1 MSHVYVISDYG
12 KLSKQGDALCLT
24 SPGSKRTIFP
34 HKTDKLI
41 IMGKVDLTN
50 SALQLLMR
58 EQIHT
63 IFLNKNGRFN
73 GQLEFQDG
81 KNVFLRRKQY
91 QQLESAWSVEFV
103 RSIVTGKL
111 QNQLSFMQRTV
122 RRKADTPETRKQIE
136 RMHNLLRKTADAES
150 IDSLRG
156 YEGAGAA
163 AYFSIFQHAVTPD
176 WAVFNGRS
184 RFPPRDNVNAVLSFL
199 YTMVLYQVESA
210 IEMAGMDPYV
220 GYLHTLEYGKKS
232 LVFDLM
238 EEYRTPIADML
249 TVSLFNTG
257 VLNEDDFEE
266 SDYDPRHEKQQ
277 PLEEEEKPS
286 DNPVAPVGKPAV
298 LLTKPGLAK
307 VIARLEKRYETSLYY
322 EPVGDSINYKRII
335 RNQVKHY
342 KRVLNGEEAVYKPLQ
357 IR

>member
-12 KLSKQGDALCLT
+12 KLSRQGDALCLT
-24 SPGSKRTIFP
+24 HPGSKRTIFP

-41 IMGKVDLTN
+41 LMGKVDLTS
-50 SALQLLMR
+50 SALQLLMK

-91 QQLESAWSVEFV
+91 QMLDGAWPVEFV
-103 RSIVTGKL
+103 RSVVRGKL
-111 QNQLSFMQRTV
+111 QNQLAFMQRTV
-122 RRKADTPETRKQIE
+122 RRKEDSPQTRRQLNLMHSLMAKAEEADSIE
-136 RMHNLLRKTADAES
+136 
-150 IDSLRG
+150 SLRG

-163 AYFSIFQHAVTPD
+163 AYFSLFKYAVQPD

-199 YTMVLYQVESA
+199 YTMILYQVESA
-210 IEMAGMDPYV
+210 IELEGLDPYV

-249 TVSLFNTG
+249 AVSLFNTG

-266 SDYDPRHEKQQ
+266 SDYDPQNEKQQ
-277 PLEEEEKPS
+277 PLEEEQQPA
-286 DNPVAPVGKPAV
+286 DTPVAPAGKPAV

-307 VIARLEKRYETSLYY
+307 VISKLEKKFETTLHYA
-322 EPVGDSINYKRII
+322 PVGDSISYKRII
-335 RNQVKHY
+335 RNQVKHFR
-342 KRVLNGEEAVYKPLQ
+342 RVLNGEEAVYKPLQ